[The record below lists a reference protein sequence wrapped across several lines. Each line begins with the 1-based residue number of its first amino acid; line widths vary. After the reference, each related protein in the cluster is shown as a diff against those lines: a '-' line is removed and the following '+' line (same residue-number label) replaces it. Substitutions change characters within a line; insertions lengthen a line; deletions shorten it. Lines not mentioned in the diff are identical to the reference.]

1 MSRSVLLVAD
11 DYGLSPAVSAG
22 IRQLIEARRLS
33 GTGCMT
39 LFPEWPSEARL
50 LEATA
55 GLGEC
60 QIGLHL
66 TLTDFPGLTGF
77 SLDGSGRMPRLSA
90 LIAAVSATRRH
101 DAAIA
106 RELDA
111 QLAAF
116 EAERGAVPAYL
127 DGHQHVHFLRPVRL
141 WLAARAG
148 HFASGSSLP
157 WLRGGPVTGLGE
169 GIGLKAKIAFV
180 AALARG
186 FEIRMR
192 AAGYGI
198 RGPLCGF
205 YDWRRPETFSPALD
219 AWLETVP
226 DGALMMCHPGGI
238 DELLRA
244 RDGLVEARRV
254 ELDTLFSRPRL
265 PLTEVSA

>member
-1 MSRSVLLVAD
+1 MSRSFLLVAD

-39 LFPEWPSEARL
+39 LFPEWPAEARL
-50 LEATA
+50 LDDTDGLA
-55 GLGEC
+55 GC

-77 SLDGSGRMPRLSA
+77 SLDGSGRMPGLSS
-90 LIAAVSATRRH
+90 LIAAVSTTRRH

-111 QLAAF
+111 QLAAY
-116 EAERGAVPAYL
+116 EAQRGSAPAYL
-127 DGHQHVHFLRPVRL
+127 DGHQHVHFLRPVRH

-169 GIGLKAKIAFV
+169 GLGLRAKIAFV

-186 FEIRMR
+186 FERAMR
-192 AAGYGI
+192 AAGYPV

-205 YDWRRPETFSPALD
+205 YDWRRPNSFSPALD
-219 AWLETVP
+219 TWLKKVP
-226 DGALMMCHPGGI
+226 ESALMMCHPGGI
-238 DELLRA
+238 DDRLRA
-244 RDGLVEARRV
+244 RDGLVEARAV
-254 ELDTLFSRPRL
+254 ELQTLLSRPRL